1 MLNTLRV
8 TGAWI
13 IVTFY
18 CLHQISKFFHKTSPV
33 RCALRAHLIKSVH
46 INFYFQAA
54 KSRKLRV
61 LIPVYKKSQIVYTL
75 EKSLPSSW
83 WHGIFF
89 EFARLKLVLLKGHI
103 RREMFSEKILK
114 FDAGNKK
121 LQWFMPPSLSKCW
134 ARCNIFMSRQTIEQN
149 PNQIFTRN

>member
-1 MLNTLRV
+1 MMYDEMLTLICQSIEIYV
-8 TGAWI
+8 LSTEYAKWS
-13 IVTFY
+13 F
-18 CLHQISKFFHKTSPV
+18 LISFLDWNSMWDSIRKKLWETTK
-33 RCALRAHLIKSVH
+33 I
-46 INFYFQAA
+46 QATQ
-54 KSRKLRV
+54 L
-61 LIPVYKKSQIVYTL
+61 VYTL

-134 ARCNIFMSRQTIEQN
+134 ARCNIFISYM
-149 PNQIFTRN
+149 

>member
-1 MLNTLRV
+1 MHSPPHLFILAKLTM
-8 TGAWI
+8 
-13 IVTFY
+13 
-18 CLHQISKFFHKTSPV
+18 SKYI
-33 RCALRAHLIKSVH
+33 LI
-46 INFYFQAA
+46 
-54 KSRKLRV
+54 
-61 LIPVYKKSQIVYTL
+61 IVYTL

-149 PNQIFTRN
+149 PNQIRTWSCSSCSTYFKWRRHESPKLLMACPKHKKNYINELTSDVAFQQY